1 MGIGSGILGGRFGF
15 EDREGNNGRDKD
27 LARGREGVAIRWLIS
42 QIISNN
48 LDLNSQQNQ
57 KNAQVN

>member
-1 MGIGSGILGGRFGF
+1 MEYLEGGLGLRIGRY
-15 EDREGNNGRDKD
+15 KD
-27 LARGREGVAIRWLIS
+27 LARSRKGVAIRWLIS